1 MGCVSRAF
9 RGSKTDGRNRMAVD
23 LTFGTFEILALRHM
37 TMMISGA
44 VFNFTSRYLVVSTVR
59 ITCHVDS
66 IAICFRSALKRLSI
80 LGLGE
85 TWLGVEKRE
94 SDWPVRGRGGG
105 GTE

>member
-1 MGCVSRAF
+1 
-9 RGSKTDGRNRMAVD
+9 MAVD

-105 GTE
+105 GGGEIT